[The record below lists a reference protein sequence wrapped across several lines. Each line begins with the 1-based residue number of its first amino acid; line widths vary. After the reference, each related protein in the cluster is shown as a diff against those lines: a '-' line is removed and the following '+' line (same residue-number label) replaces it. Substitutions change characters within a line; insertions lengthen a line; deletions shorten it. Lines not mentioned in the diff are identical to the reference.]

1 MNGEELGRCESE
13 ELLINFDEREREED
27 YKKLNDNNENVDK
40 SSVLQSNDPHE
51 YDERIDQNDH
61 ENEDESF
68 NDIENE
74 PYPHLLSRYKYR
86 VNHKGQVTIKV

>member
-13 ELLINFDEREREED
+13 ELLINFDEREGYE
-27 YKKLNDNNENVDK
+27 NNENVDK
-40 SSVLQSNDPHE
+40 PSDLENNN
-51 YDERIDQNDH
+51 ERVDHSDH

-86 VNHKGQVTIKV
+86 ANHKARDFTDDI

>member
-13 ELLINFDEREREED
+13 ELLINFDEREGYKEEED
-27 YKKLNDNNENVDK
+27 CKDLNDNNENVDK
-40 SSVLQSNDPHE
+40 PSDLENN
-51 YDERIDQNDH
+51 DERIDHNDH

-86 VNHKGQVTIKV
+86 VNHKARDFNDDL